1 MIHYD
6 EIYLYANSLEQE
18 KYQKLM
24 KKKMR
29 EMSRQGGYDILN
41 INNDQITPVNEM
53 DYEDNQNSWLIISL
67 KVDIKIVR

>member
-53 DYEDNQNSWLIISL
+53 DYEDNQNS
-67 KVDIKIVR
+67 